1 MPAEGICSEPPLGC
15 FLEFRDGKGLSAEGK
30 SLGAGE
36 MVRLLRVLT
45 ALVEGLRFSSCMHMT
60 ALNYL

>member
-1 MPAEGICSEPPLGC
+1 MPAEGICFDPSLGC
-15 FLEFRDGKGLSAEGK
+15 FPEFRDGKGLSAEGK

-36 MVRLLRVLT
+36 MVQLLRVLT
-45 ALVEGLRFSSCMHMT
+45 ALVKGLKFSSLMHMA